1 MASNELLE
9 NPAELLRQV
18 RENFI
23 IQEDVAA
30 IGGIDEK
37 LDQIQAQSRQKL
49 ASKEGE
55 ISTLESQLKT
65 ENDQVNEL
73 TTSLDRVRQ
82 ESQELASQRQIV
94 DYVKELDELEQ
105 SIVSMRSE
113 LDEKIVKLVKDTR
126 DQDSSESPDE
136 SQLLQD
142 PVARANILK
151 LKLYRSMGV
160 IIDQENG
167 QVLIKDP
174 NNDVD
179 ILPID
184 SDLSDFFKTKF
195 IWEKISKSKSNFT
208 S

>member
-23 IQEDVAA
+23 IQDDVAA
-30 IGGIDEK
+30 IGGIDDK
-37 LDQIQAQSRQKL
+37 LDQIRSQSRQKL
-49 ASKEGE
+49 DSKEGE
-55 ISTLESQLKT
+55 ISTLQSQLEA
-65 ENDQVNEL
+65 ENGRVDEL
-73 TTSLDRVRQ
+73 NASLHRMRQ

-94 DYVKELDELEQ
+94 DYVKDLDELEQ

-113 LDEKIVKLVKDTR
+113 LDEKIVKLVRDTR
-126 DQDSSESPDE
+126 DQDSYESPDE
-136 SQLLQD
+136 SKVLQD

-160 IIDQENG
+160 IIDEENG
-167 QVLIKDP
+167 QVLIKDSK
-174 NNDVD
+174 NEVD

-195 IWEKISKSKSNFT
+195 IWEKISKSKSSFT

>member
-1 MASNELLE
+1 MVSNELLE

-23 IQEDVAA
+23 IQDDVAA
-30 IGGIDEK
+30 IHGIDDK
-37 LDQIQAQSRQKL
+37 LNQVRSQSKQKL
-49 ASKEGE
+49 HSREDE
-55 ISTLESQLKT
+55 ISKLESELT
-65 ENDQVNEL
+65 AGNDRIKEL
-73 TTSLDRVRQ
+73 TTSLDRRRR

-113 LDEKIVKLVKDTR
+113 LDEKIVRLVKDTR
-126 DQDSSESPDE
+126 DQDSLESSDE
-136 SQLLQD
+136 SEVLQD

-160 IIDQENG
+160 VIDEENG
-167 QVLIKDP
+167 QVLIRDS
-174 NNDVD
+174 NDEVD
-179 ILPID
+179 TLPID

-195 IWEKISKSKSNFT
+195 IWEKISKPKSNFT